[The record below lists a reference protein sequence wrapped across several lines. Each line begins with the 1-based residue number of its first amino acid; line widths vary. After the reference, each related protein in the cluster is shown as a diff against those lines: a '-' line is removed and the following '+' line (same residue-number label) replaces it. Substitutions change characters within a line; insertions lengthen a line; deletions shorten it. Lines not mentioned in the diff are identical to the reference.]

1 MFVNDL
7 MRRPNKVRAKLA
19 RGESVVGTAIYSSSP
34 AMVSAAG
41 YAGID
46 FVRIDNEHSWRRDE
60 SLENMIRAAII
71 ADVVPIVRVDRD
83 DPFLIRKVLEIG
95 AGGVLIPNV
104 VSVQD
109 AKDLLKAAKFPPA
122 GDRGIGP
129 LCQSGEWGNRD
140 RDEWIAWSNREPLV
154 GVMIESAEA
163 LDSLDE
169 IMALDGI
176 DFAAF
181 GPSDYYMSIASGT
194 EEEKAAEIRAALL
207 KTIAAARQ
215 AGKHVIYGV
224 GLGDDEARSAREL
237 GITMVCVSHDVVMIR
252 KILETRVVEFA
263 EANKVGA

>member
-104 VSVQD
+104 TCLQD
-109 AKDLLKAAKFPPA
+109 AKDLVKAAKFAPM
-122 GDRGIGP
+122 GERGIGP

-140 RDEWIAWSNREPLV
+140 RQEWISWSNREPLV
-154 GVMIESAEA
+154 GVMIESADVLA
-163 LDSLDE
+163 DIDA

-181 GPSDYYMSIASGT
+181 GPSDYYMSIASGS
-194 EEEKAAEIRAALL
+194 EADKAAEIQAALRT
-207 KTIAAARQ
+207 TIAAAKRS
-215 AGKHVIYGV
+215 GKHVIYGA
-224 GLGDDEARSAREL
+224 GLDEAEPKALREL
-237 GITMVCVSHDVVMIR
+237 GITMICVSHDVVMIR
-252 KILETRVVEFA
+252 KILETRVQEFA
-263 EANKVGA
+263 AANAASA